1 MHNLNIRWENKK
13 KFRRKQKGTF
23 HNIDLGND
31 ILDTTAATWAIKTK
45 IRKIEMYQTKV
56 LLHSNGNSQHSVK
69 AIYRMEENICN
80 HTSDKLLLYKIYK
93 KLIQMYNRKMNNP
106 MKPTT
111 KSAK

>member
-1 MHNLNIRWENKK
+1 
-13 KFRRKQKGTF
+13 
-23 HNIDLGND
+23 
-31 ILDTTAATWAIKTK
+31 
-45 IRKIEMYQTKV
+45 MYQTKV

-111 KSAK
+111 KNAKWHFSKQTYQQLKVHENMVTVMNH